1 MSIKNRNFMSF
12 RACRGISYFLL
23 FLLTS
28 CELPFDLKTL
38 GDKDMLKLYCE
49 VVSGDTTVLDMDVLV
64 PVGYHERTP
73 EQVRPEDVV
82 MTVDGKEVEIRVAA
96 DDDPNLDPGTLY
108 VIDRFPMGSEIC
120 VKACIEGADPIEAKT
135 MMPLHLDDY
144 RLEMQLT
151 DIVSGSYNGNAVR
164 DMVRAR
170 LILPEVAEGTHVGIQ
185 YVVRDKTDSC
195 GVTLFDEQILQ
206 AVYDVTEF
214 SPDGNL
220 VTGVDFSNL
229 TRVGNTGIYVWNA
242 TDEYEFLFR
251 HLTDSVSEWIDENG
265 ETVTWSSDYHF
276 KFRIFALS
284 EEYYQYHSR
293 TTNEFFELGMASPSY
308 TYTNV
313 HGGTGMLGAISVAE
327 TPWMDDDMFG
337 SGETESKEGK

>member
-12 RACRGISYFLL
+12 RACRGISYIFLL
-23 FLLTS
+23 LLTS

-38 GDKDMLKLYCE
+38 GDRDMLKLYCE

-73 EQVRPEDVV
+73 VKVGPEDVV

-96 DDDPNLDPGTLY
+96 DDDPNLEPGTLY
-108 VIDRFPMGSEIC
+108 VRENFPAGSQMCI
-120 VKACIEGADPIEAKT
+120 KASIEGADPIEAKT
-135 MMPLHLDDY
+135 VMPLHLDDY

-151 DIVSGSYNGNAVR
+151 DIVSGSYNGDNVR

-185 YVVRDKTDSC
+185 YVVRHKTDSC
-195 GVTLFDEQILQ
+195 GVMLFDEQVLQ

-214 SPDGNL
+214 SSDGNL
-220 VTGVDFSNL
+220 VSGVDFSNL
-229 TRVGNTGIYVWNA
+229 TRLGATLTYVWNA

-251 HLTDSVSEWIDENG
+251 HLTDSVSEWKDENG

-313 HGGTGMLGAISVAE
+313 HGGTGMFGAISVAE
-327 TPWMDDDMFG
+327 TPWMDDDLFG
-337 SGETESKEGK
+337 SDGTAGKEEK

>member
-1 MSIKNRNFMSF
+1 
-12 RACRGISYFLL
+12 
-23 FLLTS
+23 
-28 CELPFDLKTL
+28 
-38 GDKDMLKLYCE
+38 MLKLYCE

-73 EQVRPEDVV
+73 VKVGPEDIV

-96 DDDPNLDPGTLY
+96 DDDPNLEPGTLY
-108 VIDRFPMGSEIC
+108 VRENFPAGSQMCI
-120 VKACIEGADPIEAKT
+120 KASVEGADPIEAKT
-135 MMPLHLDDY
+135 VMPLHLDDY

-151 DIVSGSYNGNAVR
+151 DIVSGSYNGDNVR

-185 YVVRDKTDSC
+185 YVVRHKTDSC
-195 GVTLFDEQILQ
+195 GVMLFDEQVLQ

-214 SPDGNL
+214 SSDGNL

-229 TRVGNTGIYVWNA
+229 TRLGATLTYVWNA

-251 HLTDSVSEWIDENG
+251 HLTDSVSEWKDENG

-293 TTNEFFELGMASPSY
+293 TTNKLLSSEWLLLHTLTRMCTVAQACLGPYPWRKLRGWMMICSVLTELQARRRSDEEDI
-308 TYTNV
+308 V
-313 HGGTGMLGAISVAE
+313 HIHSGPPALGRTCRAGQDAEISDGA
-327 TPWMDDDMFG
+327 D
-337 SGETESKEGK
+337 S